1 MRSRRRPYGAPRN
14 DKVSMLHTIYYIL
27 GTAFMEES
35 GSFLQKIEGILEQ
48 DSSYKFEA
56 YTFVLAALHDTV
68 TSLKASRH
76 ITGQELALGI
86 SKYALDQFGP
96 MVLTVLHHWGLRETL
111 DFGKIVFAL
120 IDVQLLSKQPEDK
133 LEDFDKVYDFSDV
146 FGKYKIEDE

>member
-1 MRSRRRPYGAPRN
+1 MSYGWVKP
-14 DKVSMLHTIYYIL
+14 
-27 GTAFMEES
+27 MEES
-35 GSFLQKIEGILEQ
+35 GSFLKKIESVLEK

-56 YTFVLAALHDTV
+56 YTFVLAALHATV
-68 TSLKASRH
+68 TALKKPRH

-96 MVLTVLHHWGLRETL
+96 MAMTVLHHWGIKETL

-120 IDVQLLSKQPEDK
+120 IDVKLLSKQPEDK
-133 LEDFDKVYDFSDV
+133 LEDFDRVYEFEET